1 MTQAH
6 KCKRKIR
13 IARKDILGKLD
24 RHQPIHLGLVQ
35 GLSLSLAP
43 LGNLFILVFDFIND
57 AVQVQIA
64 VVVHGKDNIGIADM
78 SLHLRELLR
87 GITVQ

>member
-1 MTQAH
+1 MAHVH
-6 KCKRKIR
+6 KCKRKVT
-13 IARKDILGKLD
+13 IAREDTLGKLN
-24 RHQPIHLGLVQ
+24 RHRPIHLGLVQ

-57 AVQVQIA
+57 AIQVQIA

-78 SLHLRELLR
+78 SLHLRELL
-87 GITVQ
+87 